1 MRLAGFAFL
10 GPVAIPCGMNWV
22 RIASN
27 VVIVGLA
34 LWAVYATVTTLLGVT
49 VYFPFR
55 VAGAEN
61 IPEHRWQSA
70 RLSVFVTFAY
80 YAVIHLVN
88 GSREI
93 YPIHFLKVY
102 LFVLTAVG
110 IVVFIKAG
118 VPPHEY
124 VVPIF
129 FGLCAVILHIGS
141 RPRFR
146 KYFIRK

>member
-1 MRLAGFAFL
+1 
-10 GPVAIPCGMNWV
+10 MNWI
-22 RIASN
+22 RITSN
-27 VVIVGLA
+27 IVIIALA
-34 LWAVYATVTTLLGVT
+34 LWAVYVTITALFGVT
-49 VYFPFR
+49 LYFPFR
-55 VAGAEN
+55 VAGADS
-61 IPEHRWQSA
+61 IPEHRWQST

-102 LFVLTAVG
+102 LSVLTAVG
-110 IVVFIKAG
+110 TLVFVKAG

-124 VVPIF
+124 VVPVF
-129 FGLCAVILHIGS
+129 FAACALILHIGS

-146 KYFIRK
+146 KYFARK

>member
-1 MRLAGFAFL
+1 
-10 GPVAIPCGMNWV
+10 MNWI
-22 RIASN
+22 RITSN
-27 VVIVGLA
+27 IVIIALA
-34 LWAVYATVTTLLGVT
+34 LWAVYVTITALFGVT
-49 VYFPFR
+49 LYFPFR
-55 VAGAEN
+55 VAGADS
-61 IPEHRWQSA
+61 IPEHRWQST

-110 IVVFIKAG
+110 TLVFVKAG

-124 VVPIF
+124 VVPVF
-129 FGLCAVILHIGS
+129 FAACALILHIGS
-141 RPRFR
+141 RLRFR
-146 KYFIRK
+146 KYFARK

>member
-1 MRLAGFAFL
+1 
-10 GPVAIPCGMNWV
+10 MNWI
-22 RIASN
+22 RITSN
-27 VVIVGLA
+27 IVIIALA
-34 LWAVYATVTTLLGVT
+34 LWAVYVTITALFGVT
-49 VYFPFR
+49 IYFPFR
-55 VAGAEN
+55 VAGADS
-61 IPEHRWQSA
+61 IPEHRWQST

-110 IVVFIKAG
+110 TLVFVKAG

-124 VVPIF
+124 VVPAF
-129 FGLCAVILHIGS
+129 FGACALILHIGS

-146 KYFIRK
+146 KYFARK

>member
-1 MRLAGFAFL
+1 
-10 GPVAIPCGMNWV
+10 MNWI
-22 RIASN
+22 RITSN
-27 VVIVGLA
+27 IVIIALA
-34 LWAVYATVTTLLGVT
+34 LWAVYVTITALFGVT
-49 VYFPFR
+49 LYFPFR
-55 VAGAEN
+55 VAGADS
-61 IPEHRWQSA
+61 IPEHRWQST

-102 LFVLTAVG
+102 LSVLTAVG
-110 IVVFIKAG
+110 TLVFVKAG

-124 VVPIF
+124 VVPVF
-129 FGLCAVILHIGS
+129 FAACALILHIGS

-146 KYFIRK
+146 KYFALK

>member
-1 MRLAGFAFL
+1 
-10 GPVAIPCGMNWV
+10 MNWI
-22 RIASN
+22 RITSN
-27 VVIVGLA
+27 IVIIALA
-34 LWAVYATVTTLLGVT
+34 LWAVYVTITALFGVT
-49 VYFPFR
+49 LYFPFR
-55 VAGAEN
+55 VVGADS
-61 IPEHRWQSA
+61 IPEHRWQST

-102 LFVLTAVG
+102 LFVLTTVG
-110 IVVFIKAG
+110 TLVFVKAG

-124 VVPIF
+124 VVPVF
-129 FGLCAVILHIGS
+129 FAACALILHIGS

-146 KYFIRK
+146 KYFARK